1 MAIVKPDPYY
11 LEGRQEGL
19 HPKECDFL
27 LKTFYRGVDEPT
39 TPQFKK
45 HMLVVYYS
53 LTKTHPDK
61 VKEIASNLIQKEIL
75 SLSPDGEKIRLT
87 DFGCE
92 TFEDFRKRQEE
103 WETKDIVSIN
113 EGKNEISISKGE
125 KFKGIKSI
133 KDIFSLAEKEIAI
146 EDPFVG
152 SDMFSL
158 LYELHRD
165 DLKIK
170 ILTIEKSDNKEL
182 KAGVVAYKAFKAEIE
197 DIEMKFGAE
206 AEMHDRI
213 VIIDGKSVYLLSSSI
228 KDLGK
233 KDSTIR
239 LLDDTAAKVRSFKE
253 KWSKAKGING

>member
-1 MAIVKPDPYY
+1 MPIVKPDPYY

-19 HPKECDFL
+19 HPTEYDFL
-27 LKTFYRGVDEPT
+27 LKTFYRGVEEPT
-39 TPQFKK
+39 TPQFVK
-45 HMLVVYYS
+45 HMVIVYYA
-53 LTKTHPDK
+53 LTKSSANK
-61 VKEIASNLIQKEIL
+61 ANEIISNLVKKEIL
-75 SLSPDGEKIRLT
+75 SLSPDNEKIRLT

-113 EGKNEISISKGE
+113 DGKTEISISKGE

-146 EDPFVG
+146 EDPFIG

-182 KAGVVAYKAFKAEIE
+182 KAGIVAYKAFKAEIE

-206 AEMHDRI
+206 TEMHDRV
-213 VIIDGKSVYLLSSSI
+213 VIIDEQSVYLLSSSI

-239 LLDDTAAKVRSFKE
+239 LLDDTAAKVSSFRE
-253 KWSKAKGING
+253 KWSKARGI